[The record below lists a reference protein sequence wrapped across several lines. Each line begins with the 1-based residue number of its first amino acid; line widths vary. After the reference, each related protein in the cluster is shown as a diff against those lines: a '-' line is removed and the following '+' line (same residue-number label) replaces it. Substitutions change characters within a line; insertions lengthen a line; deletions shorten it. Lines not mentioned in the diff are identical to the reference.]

1 MVVVLLKSLTV
12 NLVKEEQ
19 IRYVVHKCGGILSA
33 VHQGADIYGKWE
45 ALKIRDIYA

>member
-1 MVVVLLKSLTV
+1 MVVVLLKSLTD

-19 IRYVVHKCGGILSA
+19 VVHKCGGVLSA
-33 VHQGADIYGKWE
+33 VHQGADIYGKWG